1 MRNIGFIGCGNM
13 GTAILNGILKAEL
26 VEAKNIYVHTATP
39 LKREQLAEKYHI
51 CAVDSNK
58 AVAEKADLILLAV
71 KPYLFD
77 QVFEEI
83 REALN
88 EDKVLISVAAGQSL
102 DNMAKLST
110 AETKIIRTM
119 PNTPASVGEGMS
131 AITPNANC
139 TEKDIEETMAIF
151 TSFGKAEIIPE
162 HLMDAVPAVSGSSP
176 AYIFMLIN
184 ALCDGAVRDG
194 MSRSMALTFAA
205 QAVLGSAKMVLE
217 SGIHPEQLKD
227 MVCSPNGTT
236 IEAVAKLEEKGFR
249 DAVLAGMKACTDR
262 LKEMNS

>member
-1 MRNIGFIGCGNM
+1 MNKIGFIGCGNM
-13 GTAILNGILKAEL
+13 GGAILKGVLSAGIVAAEN
-26 VEAKNIYVHTATP
+26 VYVHTGDQQKTEELVSQHQINACMSN
-39 LKREQLAEKYHI
+39 RE
-51 CAVDSNK
+51 V
-58 AVAEKADLILLAV
+58 VEKAEMIILAV

-77 QVFEEI
+77 AIFAEFKD
-83 REALN
+83 ALN
-88 EDKVLISVAAGQSL
+88 EKKVLVSVAAGQSIE
-102 DNMAKLST
+102 NMTRLST
-110 AETKIIRTM
+110 PQTKIVRTM
-119 PNTPASVGEGMS
+119 PNTPAMVGSGMS
-131 AITPNANC
+131 AITPNENC
-139 TEKDIEETMAIF
+139 TAEEIAAVMKVF
-151 TSFGKAEIIPE
+151 ESFGKAEIVPE
-162 HLMDAVPAVSGSSP
+162 SLMDAIPAVSGSSP
-176 AYIFMLIN
+176 AYVFMMIN

-217 SGIHPEQLKD
+217 SGMHPEALKD

>member
-13 GTAILNGILKAEL
+13 GGAILNGILKAGLLAPEH
-26 VEAKNIYVHTATP
+26 IFIHTATP
-39 LKREQLAEKYHI
+39 AKREELAAKLHV
-51 CAVDSNK
+51 CAVNSNRE
-58 AVAEKADLILLAV
+58 VVENADLIILAV

-77 QVFEEI
+77 EVFAQI
-83 REALN
+83 KEALS

-102 DNMAKLST
+102 ANMEKLSS

-131 AITPNANC
+131 AVTPNKNC
-139 TEKDIEETMAIF
+139 TQKDIEETMAIF

-194 MSRSMALTFAA
+194 MSRSMALIFAA

-227 MVCSPNGTT
+227 MVCSPGGTT

>member
-1 MRNIGFIGCGNM
+1 MRKIGFIGCGNM
-13 GTAILNGILKAEL
+13 GSAILNGILKAQLLAPEC
-26 VEAKNIYVHTATP
+26 IYVHTATAA
-39 LKREQLAEKYHI
+39 KRDALAAKFKVH
-51 CAVDSNK
+51 
-58 AVAEKADLILLAV
+58 AVASNREVVEKADLIILAV

-77 QVFEEI
+77 EVFAQIKASLTDE
-83 REALN
+83 
-88 EDKVLISVAAGQSL
+88 KVLISVAAGQSL
-102 DNMAKLST
+102 ANMAAMSS

-139 TEKDIEETMAIF
+139 SEQDIEEAMAIF
-151 TSFGKAEIIPE
+151 TSFGKAELLPE

-176 AYIFMLIN
+176 AYVFMLIN

-236 IEAVAKLEEKGFR
+236 IEAVAKLEETGFR
-249 DAVLAGMKACTDR
+249 HAVLAGMKACSDR

>member
-13 GTAILNGILKAEL
+13 GGAILNGILKAGLLAPEH
-26 VEAKNIYVHTATP
+26 IFIHTATP
-39 LKREQLAEKYHI
+39 AKREELAAKLHV
-51 CAVDSNK
+51 CAVNSNRE
-58 AVAEKADLILLAV
+58 VVENTDLIILAV

-77 QVFEEI
+77 EVFAQI
-83 REALN
+83 KEALS

-102 DNMAKLST
+102 ANMEKLSS

-131 AITPNANC
+131 AVTPNKNC
-139 TEKDIEETMAIF
+139 TQKDI
-151 TSFGKAEIIPE
+151 E

-227 MVCSPNGTT
+227 MVCSPGGTT

-249 DAVLAGMKACTDR
+249 DAVLAGMKACTNR